1 MNLHKFNELL
11 NLIKSFNINVSF
23 IYLFIIITI
32 IIYEINIILQW
43 TKYDISYLNHTNACY
58 LHNI

>member
-32 IIYEINIILQW
+32 IIYEINIILQ
-43 TKYDISYLNHTNACY
+43 
-58 LHNI
+58 